1 MFFQYNRA
9 RGQINLDMSNNPL
22 QNFPTQTDPRDSL
35 RRNIIKP
42 SRNFNSF
49 KQPIIQLTDDLS
61 TRSVTIFQK
70 GMIENVTAPAK
81 NCSSCG
87 GAK

>member
-9 RGQINLDMSNNPL
+9 RDQINLDISNNPL
-22 QNFPTQTDPRDSL
+22 PNFPTSTDPRDSL
-35 RRNIIKP
+35 RKNIIKP
-42 SRNFNSF
+42 KRTFSAF
-49 KQPIIQLTDDLS
+49 KQPIVQLPDDSS
-61 TRSVTIFQK
+61 TRALTIFQR
-70 GMIENVTAPAK
+70 GMLENVTIPAQ